1 MGLFSN
7 VLNIGYQVISASVR
21 IVTESVKAVGKVIV
35 NEAKDFLKTSI
46 ETLKNVISVLDT
58 IGKVLDILTGN
69 ENVEILGDKAMK
81 ADKKMEDFDS
91 ANRYIEY
98 LRNEIKTSQEELK
111 KLPLEERLARRAVGS
126 ALLSKAI
133 SEKKSLEIPVEFWKE
148 SVEAGLNAKEIDY
161 FLDKFKKAGIAPVD
175 FAKYLKR
182 ELNGEKESKIDN
194 FLLENFKELEPKL
207 DTKEIEEKIVRL
219 QNNG

>member
-1 MGLFSN
+1 MGFWSSLWSG
-7 VLNIGYQVISASVR
+7 VKSVAKAAVS

-35 NEAKDFLKTSI
+35 NEAKDFLKMSI
-46 ETLKNVISVLDT
+46 ETLKAVTTVLET
-58 IGKVLDILTGN
+58 IAKALGIIKN
-69 ENVEILGDKAMK
+69 EENVEELGDKAMS

-91 ANRYIEY
+91 VNEYIEY
-98 LRNEIKTSQEELK
+98 LRNEIKTSQEELQ
-111 KLPLEERLARRAVGS
+111 KLPLEEKLARRAIGS

-148 SVEAGLNAKEIDY
+148 AVEAGLNAKEIDY
-161 FLDKFKKAGIAPVD
+161 FLDKFKKAGISPVD

-194 FLLENFKELEPKL
+194 FLLENFKELEPNL
-207 DTKEIEEKIVRL
+207 DEKDIEEKIVRL

>member
-1 MGLFSN
+1 MGFWSSLWSG
-7 VLNIGYQVISASVR
+7 VKSVAKAAVS

-35 NEAKDFLKTSI
+35 NEAKDFLKMSI
-46 ETLKNVISVLDT
+46 ETLKAVTTVLET
-58 IGKVLDILTGN
+58 IAKALGIIKN
-69 ENVEILGDKAMK
+69 EENVEELGDKAMR

-91 ANRYIEY
+91 VNEYIEY

-133 SEKKSLEIPVEFWKE
+133 SERKSIEIPVEFWEETVK
-148 SVEAGLNAKEIDY
+148 AGLNAKEIDY

-175 FAKYLKR
+175 FAKYLRR
-182 ELNGEKESKIDN
+182 ELNLEEENKIDN
-194 FLLENFKELEPKL
+194 FLLENFKELEPNL
-207 DTKEIEEKIVRL
+207 NEKEIEKKIIRL
-219 QNNG
+219 QYNG